1 MVETVLYKSCLPHTA
16 RGDQRQIIAV
26 GNFPNKI
33 LALLFA
39 VAEILGGFVAAG
51 YKGISQWFHRVAY
64 YYAKI
69 IIIK

>member
-1 MVETVLYKSCLPHTA
+1 MLYKPCLTHTA

-26 GNFPNKI
+26 DHLPNKVF
-33 LALLFA
+33 ALLFA

-51 YKGISQWFHRVAY
+51 YKGIFQWFHTIVY

>member
-1 MVETVLYKSCLPHTA
+1 MLYKSCLTHTA

-51 YKGISQWFHRVAY
+51 YKGIFQWFHTVAY